1 MKVRIS
7 KRQYSN
13 ILEVASDMDIAA
25 EMAVKVLKSNP
36 MVVGEPV
43 AEVSPGCPIGYA
55 KASIVVHYDMI
66 NPSKLDKIKMF
77 ITRTPLSQAIKETK
91 VG

>member
-13 ILEVASDMDIAA
+13 YIENDVDIAFA
-25 EMAVKVLKSNP
+25 ADSAIKVLKSNP
-36 MVVGEPV
+36 MLVGEPV
-43 AEVSPGCPIGYA
+43 AEVSPGCPMGYA

-66 NPSKLDKIKMF
+66 DPSKLDKIKMF
-77 ITRTPLSQAIKETK
+77 ITRTPLSQAIKETR
-91 VG
+91 GD